1 MPFFR
6 RLAAYT
12 GYGSLLATG
21 TWLGYTRKCAFGPLD
36 QKDYL
41 FHSTVMARLNPDNH
55 PGMSDQC
62 IREVP
67 LSKLRDD
74 LRNNDGK
81 LVEQFTASVWGG
93 IGMWKELLFPY
104 FGAKWN
110 KQGSRR
116 NEQFLNTTT
125 TMTRQRI
132 ISGQNKNLLHH
143 LTIKK
148 QK

>member
-21 TWLGYTRKCAFGPLD
+21 TWLGYTRNCAFGPLD

-74 LRNNDGK
+74 LRNNDRK

-93 IGMWKELLFPY
+93 IGMWDELSLSDSC
-104 FGAKWN
+104 AD
-110 KQGSRR
+110 
-116 NEQFLNTTT
+116 LTT
-125 TMTRQRI
+125 
-132 ISGQNKNLLHH
+132 
-143 LTIKK
+143 
-148 QK
+148 

>member
-74 LRNNDGK
+74 LRTSDGK

-93 IGMWKELLFPY
+93 IGMWKELLPSSS
-104 FGAKWN
+104 GAN
-110 KQGSRR
+110 SS
-116 NEQFLNTTT
+116 T
-125 TMTRQRI
+125 
-132 ISGQNKNLLHH
+132 
-143 LTIKK
+143 
-148 QK
+148 